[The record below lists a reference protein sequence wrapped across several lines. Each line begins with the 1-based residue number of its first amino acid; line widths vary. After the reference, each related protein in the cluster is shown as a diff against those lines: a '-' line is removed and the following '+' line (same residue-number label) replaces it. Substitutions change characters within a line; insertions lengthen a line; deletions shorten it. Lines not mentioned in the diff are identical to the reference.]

1 MRDKTFRDGWWT
13 FQVFLIPLRKFTNV
27 SWKKNLVITLVKEGL
42 TSLKSPDILHRNK
55 RTVKGDPKSEKY
67 CVYAVNPLGRFL
79 NLS

>member
-1 MRDKTFRDGWWT
+1 MGGGHFKL
-13 FQVFLIPLRKFTNV
+13 FLYRSGHLQKCHG
-27 SWKKNLVITLVKEGL
+27 KKNLVITLVKEGL

-67 CVYAVNPLGRFL
+67 CVYAVNSLGRFL